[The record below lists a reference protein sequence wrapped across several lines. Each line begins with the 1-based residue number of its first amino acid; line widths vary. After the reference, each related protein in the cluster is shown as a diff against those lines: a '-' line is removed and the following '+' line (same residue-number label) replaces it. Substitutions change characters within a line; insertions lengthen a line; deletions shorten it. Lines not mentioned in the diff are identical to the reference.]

1 MSLEEM
7 FSVKGHGAIVTGGAS
22 GIGFAISEVLA
33 EQGAVVTIIDRNVE
47 VLDAAVDALKGR
59 GLDVRGAAV
68 DVRDPAAMR
77 AAFDAAHDAAGR
89 LDITFANAG
98 IGAGAGFID
107 RKGVLTPG
115 NEIENYDLDRW
126 DSSFEV
132 NLKGAFIAIQ
142 NAARLM
148 KPRKS
153 GRIIVTSSV
162 TAVMAS
168 PVVGIS
174 YPVSK
179 AAVAHLVRIAAIELV
194 NYGILVNAI
203 APGAF
208 ATPIGGGGMMD
219 PAVEAVLGP
228 SIPIGR
234 FARPNEMKG
243 LALYLASPACSYM
256 VGSQLLYDGGL
267 ALGRLP
273 RPE

>member
-1 MSLEEM
+1 MTLEEM
-7 FSVKGHGAIVTGGAS
+7 FSLKGQGAVVTGGAS

-33 EQGAVVTIIDRNVE
+33 EQGAIVTIIDRNAT
-47 VLDAAVDALKGR
+47 VLNDAVDALKAR
-59 GLDVRGAAV
+59 GLDVRGATA
-68 DVRDPAAMR
+68 DVRDPDAMR
-77 AAFDAAHDAAGR
+77 VAFDAAHDAAGR

-98 IGAGAGFID
+98 IGAGPGFMD
-107 RKGVLTPG
+107 RKGVFTPG

-126 DSSFEV
+126 ESTFEV
-132 NLKGAFIAIQ
+132 NLKGALIAIQ

-162 TAVMAS
+162 TAVIAS

-179 AAVAHLVRIAAIELV
+179 AAVAQLVRLAALELV

-228 SIPIGR
+228 SIPIAR